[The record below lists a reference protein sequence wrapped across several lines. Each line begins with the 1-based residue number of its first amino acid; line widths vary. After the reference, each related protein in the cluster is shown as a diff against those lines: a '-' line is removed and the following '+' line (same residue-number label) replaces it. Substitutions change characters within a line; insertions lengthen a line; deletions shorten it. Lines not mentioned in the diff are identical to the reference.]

1 MTNKKATAD
10 ADRLKFDQLLL
21 QLHEP
26 VRPTE
31 MLVVSD
37 LGSEDRMSSLARYC
51 ALVPT
56 ASVSEC
62 LADSSWDL
70 HIGGG
75 LPTAISTFKE
85 GRQETYYSRF
95 GTENGIEPLV
105 IDRNFHGARPDYV
118 ELNEEFR
125 LFHNLWEDKSRG
137 VFYRIADDGSEEI
150 VVTIAGSR
158 VEVRWRELREFLAVK
173 EMHLALYFDAFEYS
187 ESTLTE
193 LGFDSPSSDE
203 IKGPLSSFD
212 LHIGPW
218 NHFTDDN
225 RKTMARLL
233 GKRFLEPMDRS
244 RVPFLGYREQP
255 DFPEFVLSVDEDDNP
270 IKFSCNPD
278 LLANYFGANP
288 NAPHYL
294 TPVQF
299 TKDVLEKYRH
309 EPTKYQVSDSLLACH
324 GLWSVRIDNHHDDRV
339 MVFLGDL
346 GRDLPASEWPHWL
359 GKNKPRTH
367 GLSEVYFR
375 RSILGEFADSDHPEH
390 RFKQEYRCLCET
402 SFNKLGWEIYL
413 PLDSNDRHYLDSIR
427 VPANDEQKVFDDL
440 ILALTKVLVDS
451 LNENQLKR
459 NLPAGLEGTTGSIS
473 RLASILRTLDVD
485 QAVVEGNVQM
495 LRDLQKLRSTGSA
508 HRKGTEYRKLAKT
521 LGLESGDLSDYF
533 RALLVR
539 AAEFL
544 TFLGKTIESGKFP
557 SQQPSTDASE

>member
-1 MTNKKATAD
+1 MTSMKATTETE
-10 ADRLKFDQLLL
+10 RLKFEHLLPQIL
-21 QLHEP
+21 
-26 VRPTE
+26 RPFKPSE
-31 MLVVSD
+31 MLVVSERGPID
-37 LGSEDRMSSLARYC
+37 GMSTLARFC
-51 ALVPT
+51 GLVPT
-56 ASVSEC
+56 VAVSEC
-62 LADSSWDL
+62 LNDWSWDL
-70 HIGGG
+70 RVGDGS
-75 LPTAISTFKE
+75 PTAISTFSE
-85 GRQETYYSRF
+85 GSHETFYSRF
-95 GTENGIEPLV
+95 GTENGMEPLV
-105 IDRNFHGARPDYV
+105 IDRSFHGAREGYV
-118 ELNEEFR
+118 EINEEFR
-125 LFHNLWEDKSRG
+125 LFHNLWEDKRRG
-137 VFYRIADDGSEEI
+137 VFYRLSDDGSEEI
-150 VVTIAGSR
+150 AATIVGSK
-158 VEVRWRELREFLAVK
+158 VEIRWRELREFLAVK
-173 EMHLALYFDAFEYS
+173 DMHLALYFDAFEYS
-187 ESTLTE
+187 TSSLAE
-193 LGFDSPSSDE
+193 LGLNSPYSDD
-203 IKGPLSSFD
+203 IKEALSSFH
-212 LHIGPW
+212 LHVGTWDP
-218 NHFTDDN
+218 FAGDN
-225 RKTMARLL
+225 RKTIARLL

-278 LLANYFGANP
+278 LLANNFGANP

-294 TPVQF
+294 APVQF

-459 NLPAGLEGTTGSIS
+459 NLPAGQEGTTGSIS

-539 AAEFL
+539 AADFL

-557 SQQPSTDASE
+557 SQNCQQAL